1 MTETT
6 NTDENGNCA
15 NRVLATVIV
24 QLDKWIE
31 QCEEQAE
38 IFRQNKMDTAEISS
52 QAMAQAY
59 WNVKQLI
66 EVNGAIVTGKQIG
79 RAHV

>member
-1 MTETT
+1 MNETL
-6 NTDENGNCA
+6 NTHEKCNCA
-15 NRVLATVIV
+15 NCVLSTVIT

-66 EVNGAIVTGKQIG
+66 DVNGC
-79 RAHV
+79 

>member
-1 MTETT
+1 MKNKTST
-6 NTDENGNCA
+6 NHENGNDA
-15 NRVLATVIV
+15 NRVLATVII

-66 EVNGAIVTGKQIG
+66 DVNGC
-79 RAHV
+79 

>member
-1 MTETT
+1 MAEIL
-6 NTDENGNCA
+6 NINENGNCA
-15 NRVLATVIV
+15 NRMLATVKS

-38 IFRQNKMDTAEISS
+38 VFRLNKMDTAEISS

-66 EVNGAIVTGKQIG
+66 EVNGC
-79 RAHV
+79 

>member
-1 MTETT
+1 MEETLNT
-6 NTDENGNCA
+6 NENGNCA
-15 NRVLATVIV
+15 NRVLATVIT

-66 EVNGAIVTGKQIG
+66 DVNGC
-79 RAHV
+79 

>member
-1 MTETT
+1 MAENLNT
-6 NTDENGNCA
+6 NENGNCP
-15 NRVLATVIV
+15 NRVLATVIT

-38 IFRQNKMDTAEISS
+38 IFRQNKMETAEISS

-66 EVNGAIVTGKQIG
+66 DVNGC
-79 RAHV
+79 

>member
-1 MTETT
+1 MDNLSESTKGNNA
-6 NTDENGNCA
+6 NT
-15 NRVLATVIV
+15 VLATVIV

-38 IFRQNKMDTAEISS
+38 IFRQNKMETAEISS

-66 EVNGAIVTGKQIG
+66 DVNGC
-79 RAHV
+79 

>member
-1 MTETT
+1 M
-6 NTDENGNCA
+6 
-15 NRVLATVIV
+15 LAIVII

-66 EVNGAIVTGKQIG
+66 EVNGC
-79 RAHV
+79 

>member
-1 MTETT
+1 MEETLNT
-6 NTDENGNCA
+6 NENGNCT
-15 NRVLATVIV
+15 NRVLATVIT

-66 EVNGAIVTGKQIG
+66 DVNGC
-79 RAHV
+79 